1 MIRIK
6 IKQPKSLL
14 VLNALV
20 LETGQTFFVI
30 QIFPLL
36 PKKEKKISLQGICLE
51 KKSLK

>member
-20 LETGQTFFVI
+20 LETGKTFFVI
-30 QIFPLL
+30 QIFFFIAKKRKENKSSGNLFR
-36 PKKEKKISLQGICLE
+36 KKEV
-51 KKSLK
+51 